1 MWQEEWEG
9 TKSRGET
16 YKSKVRVI
24 MILNKPLARE
34 NERKDV
40 HKYTRMNNNIA
51 SRSELLKIE
60 RESTQIS
67 TRQVSSGVS
76 SLNHS

>member
-1 MWQEEWEG
+1 VGRYEI
-9 TKSRGET
+9 KRGT
-16 YKSKVRVI
+16 YKSKVEVI
-24 MILNKPLARE
+24 MILNKPLAGE

-40 HKYTRMNNNIA
+40 HKCTRMNNNMA
-51 SRSELLKIE
+51 SKSELLKME

-67 TRQVSSGVS
+67 ARQVSSEVS

>member
-9 TKSRGET
+9 TKSRGDT
-16 YKSKVRVI
+16 HKRKVRVI

-67 TRQVSSGVS
+67 ARQVSSGVS

>member
-1 MWQEEWEG
+1 MEWEG

-16 YKSKVRVI
+16 YKRKVGVI
-24 MILNKPLARE
+24 MILNKLLARE
-34 NERKDV
+34 NERKEV

-51 SRSELLKIE
+51 SRSELLKME

-67 TRQVSSGVS
+67 ARQVSSRVS

>member
-1 MWQEEWEG
+1 M
-9 TKSRGET
+9 KSRGDT

-24 MILNKPLARE
+24 MIFNTPFAGE
-34 NERKDV
+34 DERKDV
-40 HKYTRMNNNIA
+40 DKYTRMNNNIA
-51 SRSELLKIE
+51 NRLELLKME

-67 TRQVSSGVS
+67 ARQVSSRVS